1 MEEYFKFDDLAY
13 DVWSSKYRL
22 NDESLEEFF
31 QRLVYNFER
40 PFSYH
45 EDLSEYG
52 KRRLQHNYRDILYNL
67 FKDFKFTIPGGS
79 VLSGIGSGKPVSLSN
94 CYVVQ
99 TGDSISEIFNTAKYM
114 ANIYKRRGGVG
125 TDLSVLRP
133 RGSKVNNAANTT
145 TGVVPFMELYS
156 QTTNTIG
163 QEGRRG
169 ALMLS
174 LDIAHPDSPEFAIC
188 KRDLTKITG
197 ANISLKVRKDFID
210 AVEKDE
216 DYLLRWP
223 VNKTFYQEYP
233 ITFEYDK
240 LTLVKHAD
248 GTSTY
253 VKRVKARELWKTIME
268 SNWQSAEPGI
278 LFWDEII
285 DNDPA
290 GVYDKFRAIS
300 TNPCGR
306 HLPHVKQSENC
317 WKSGIIFTLKRDLKR
332 CMEMFEKMKMLD
344 NQQLSSFKMEEVH
357 RLCTDQKL
365 YYNENI

>member
-1 MEEYFKFDDLAY
+1 MLGFI
-13 DVWSSKYRL
+13 SSIFCKYEI
-22 NDESLEEFF
+22 NNNKYSF
-31 QRLVYNFER
+31 VI
-40 PFSYH
+40 
-45 EDLSEYG
+45 
-52 KRRLQHNYRDILYNL
+52 KIM
-67 FKDFKFTIPGGS
+67 KK
-79 VLSGIGSGKPVSLSN
+79 
-94 CYVVQ
+94 VQ
-99 TGDSISEIFNTAKYM
+99 ELPTSTY
-114 ANIYKRRGGVG
+114 
-125 TDLSVLRP
+125 
-133 RGSKVNNAANTT
+133 NAANTT

-216 DYLLRWP
+216 DYILRFPVDSVILEGFEPEEYNILLKVP
-223 VNKTFYQEYP
+223 NEQIYLK
-233 ITFEYDK
+233 K
-240 LTLVKHAD
+240 
-248 GTSTY
+248 
-253 VKRVKARELWKTIME
+253 VKARELWETIME